1 MFTSF
6 VIAQQFS
13 GRLLLS
19 QIDSFS
25 LLWVRLGL
33 EGQDGLSK
41 WKNNAKSGVAL
52 PLVRGIAATVL
63 WSPMVNRSDAEG
75 RHIEH
80 EVSQLSIRFQSSTS
94 KNM

>member
-25 LLWVRLGL
+25 LLWVRLGF

-41 WKNNAKSGVAL
+41 WKNNGKSARGVAL

-63 WSPMVNRSDAEG
+63 WSPMVKRSDAEG

-80 EVSQLSIRFQSSTS
+80 EVS
-94 KNM
+94 